1 MYDIFYI
8 SSNLNNKHFSILKE
22 RFPLAKSVTSFSE
35 AKRRAFTKFFW
46 VIFSDVVPA
55 IDFNFDYKVSE
66 WESDYVHV
74 FPNGDNWSKTSIFIF
89 PKHLEITDDELDS
102 RLFINKKEHTQI
114 ASYTVPYDVVFI
126 SFHETFANKNFIELT
141 KLAVYNLVYRV
152 DGVKGIHNAHR
163 QAAETVSS
171 AMFWVIDADAKV
183 VPTFDFNMLLT
194 NEELDIVHVWKSQ
207 NPINNL
213 EYGYGGVKLL
223 PRQLTLDM
231 DLSSTDMTTSISSK
245 FKSMPHVSN
254 ITAFNTDPLSTW
266 RSAFREC
273 VKLSSR
279 IIVGQ
284 NDIETENRLSAWL
297 NESTGA
303 EYSEYAKSGAS
314 AGKWFGT
321 AYKDNP
327 EMISKIND
335 YDWLAG
341 EFEQHIKTFP
351 PETFK

>member
-22 RFPLAKSVTSFSE
+22 RFPLAKVVTSFEE
-35 AKRRAFTKFFW
+35 AKRRSFTKFFW
-46 VIFSDVVPA
+46 VIFSEVVPA

-66 WESDYVHV
+66 WESNYVHV
-74 FPNGDNWSKTSIFIF
+74 FPNGDEWSKTSVFIF
-89 PKHLEITDDELDS
+89 PKHLEISNAELDS
-102 RLFINKKEHTQI
+102 RLFTHKKEHDQI

-126 SFHETFANKNFIELT
+126 SFYETFANKNFLELK
-141 KLAVYNLVYRV
+141 KLATYNLIYRV
-152 DGVKGIHNAHR
+152 DGVKGIHNAHK

-171 AMFWVIDADAKV
+171 DMFWVVDADARV

-194 NEELDIVHVWKSQ
+194 DEELDIVHVWKSK

-245 FKSMPHVSN
+245 FKSMPYVSN

-273 VKLSSR
+273 VKLDT
-279 IIVGQ
+279 
-284 NDIETENRLSAWL
+284 NLLSTR
-297 NESTGA
+297 N
-303 EYSEYAKSGAS
+303 
-314 AGKWFGT
+314 F
-321 AYKDNP
+321 
-327 EMISKIND
+327 
-335 YDWLAG
+335 
-341 EFEQHIKTFP
+341 
-351 PETFK
+351 

>member
-8 SSNLNNKHFSILKE
+8 SSDLKKKQFSILKD
-22 RFPLAKSVTSFSE
+22 RFPLAKVVTSFSE
-35 AKRRAFTKFFW
+35 AKRRSFTKFFW
-46 VIFSDVVPA
+46 VIFSEVIPA

-66 WESDYVHV
+66 WELDYVHV
-74 FPNGDNWSKTSIFIF
+74 FPNGDEWSKTSVFIF
-89 PKHLEITDDELDS
+89 PKHLEITNDELDS

-126 SFHETFANKNFIELT
+126 SFHETFANKNFLELK
-141 KLAVYNLVYRV
+141 KLACYNLVYWV
-152 DGVKGIHNAHR
+152 DGVKGIHNAHKK
-163 QAAETVSS
+163 AAEIVSS
-171 AMFWVIDADAKV
+171 DMFWVVDADAKV
-183 VPTFDFNMLLT
+183 VPTFNFNMLLT
-194 NEELDIVHVWKSQ
+194 NEELDIVHVWKSK
-207 NPINNL
+207 NPVNNL

-231 DLSSTDMTTSISSK
+231 DLSSIDMTTSISNK

-254 ITAFNTDPLSTW
+254 ITAFNTDALSTW

-284 NDIETENRLSAWL
+284 NDVETENRLSTWIT
-297 NESTGA
+297 ESTGA
-303 EYSEYAKSGAS
+303 DYSEYAKSGAS

-321 AYKDNP
+321 THKDNP
-327 EMISKIND
+327 DMLSKIND
-335 YDWLAG
+335 YDWLAA